1 MAILALN
8 FRSSVRTPRSWRRE
22 PEFRSFVLAVLVL
35 AAGCT
40 FGTLVAFT
48 AEPPTSEYQV
58 KAAFLINFPKYA
70 EWPAEAFAETNS
82 PIIIATLGETKV
94 TAELQKLIPGRTVNG
109 REIVLK
115 SLATGEEPGVCHILF
130 ISAAGQ
136 QQSPGLLAKLN
147 PTGILTVGE
156 SDGFLESGGI
166 LNLARRDQRIGLE
179 VNLAAAS
186 ISRIKISSKLLTL
199 ANVVK
204 GKSK

>member
-1 MAILALN
+1 MAILTLN
-8 FRSSVRTPRSWRRE
+8 FRRSDRVPRPWRRE
-22 PEFRSFVLAVLVL
+22 PELRAFILAALAL

-40 FGTLVAFT
+40 LGTLVAFT
-48 AEPPTSEYQV
+48 AEPPPSEYQV

-82 PIIIATLGETKV
+82 PIVIATLGESKV
-94 TAELQKLIPGRTVNG
+94 TTELQKLIPGRTVNG

-115 SLATGEEPGVCHILF
+115 SLATGEESGVCHILF
-130 ISAAGQ
+130 ISAAEQ

-147 PTGILTVGE
+147 HTGILTVGE
-156 SDGFLESGGI
+156 SDSFLESGGI
-166 LNLARRDQRIGLE
+166 LNLARRDQKIGLE

-186 ISRIKISSKLLTL
+186 SSRIKISSKLLSL

>member
-8 FRSSVRTPRSWRRE
+8 FRPSARAPRPRRRE
-22 PEFRSFVLAVLVL
+22 PGLRAFVLAAIMLV
-35 AAGCT
+35 AG
-40 FGTLVAFT
+40 GTLGTLAGFT
-48 AEPPTSEYQV
+48 AEAPPSEYQV

-82 PIIIATLGETKV
+82 PIVIATLGETKV
-94 TAELQKLIPGRTVNG
+94 TAELQKLILGRTVNG

-136 QQSPGLLAKLN
+136 QHSPGLLAKLN
-147 PTGILTVGE
+147 RTGILTVGE
-156 SDGFLESGGI
+156 SDAFLESGWI
-166 LNLARRDQRIGLE
+166 LNLARRDQKIGLE
-179 VNLAAAS
+179 VNLDAAS
-186 ISRIKISSKLLTL
+186 SSRIKISSKLLSV